1 MKPAILLLSGGS
13 LVGQNVVQA
22 LGQRRKSLQMLATNS
37 VADEPSLQDFDEVR
51 LAPPTV
57 GQDIQLAELIV
68 DWMGASDIQL
78 VVPCR
83 DDDVAFLARLAERRP
98 DIAPRL
104 LCGVPK
110 VADAMLD
117 KWASWQFSVLT
128 GLPFAPSALATD
140 RSAVSALVKQHG
152 LPLIV
157 KPRAGFA
164 SRGVRFLLEDAQLES
179 VVGDESMLVQRYLG
193 EVEPLL
199 EFSRALRRG
208 GLPLFHSFE
217 SIKHSIQAMITPGG
231 ELAGVF
237 ATIHHMR
244 QGISVGVEEDPAED
258 ALSLGRRCA
267 AVFSSHGWRGPLNI
281 QCHRGA
287 NGELG
292 IYEFNGRFTGATAAR
307 ALLGFDEVGLG
318 LRLFG
323 GWASDQKTASQGGA
337 VVRQTVSRR
346 TPAELREALE
356 RSGRWTRS

>member
-22 LGQRRKSLQMLATNS
+22 LGQRRKYLQLLATNS

-51 LAPPTV
+51 LAPPTE
-57 GQDIQLAELIV
+57 GQDKQLAALVV
-68 DWMGASDIQL
+68 DWMAATDIRL

-104 LCGVPK
+104 LCGAPK

-117 KWASWQFSVLT
+117 KWASWQFSASA

-140 RSAVSALVKQHG
+140 RNAVRALVERHG
-152 LPLIV
+152 FPMIV

-164 SRGVRFLLEDAQLES
+164 SRGVRLLLEDVQVEC
-179 VVGDESMLVQRYLG
+179 VVGDESMLVQKYLG

-199 EFSRALRRG
+199 EFNRTIRG
-208 GLPLFHSFE
+208 AGLPLFHSFE
-217 SIKHSIQAMITPGG
+217 SVKHSIQAMIAPDG

-237 ATIHHMR
+237 ATIHRMR
-244 QGISVGVEEDPAED
+244 QGMSVGVEDDPAED

-267 AVFSSHGWRGPLNI
+267 AVFASHGWRGPLNI
-281 QCHRGA
+281 QCHRGT

-323 GWASDQKTASQGGA
+323 GWALDQMTALRGGA

-346 TPAELREALE
+346 TPADLREALE
-356 RSGRWTRS
+356 QSGRWCRS